1 MSFDDAKKG
10 YTSPKRKYTYPSDIK
25 FVWHIHYITPFIIC
39 KVHIS
44 KNARLGEHF
53 FVLIQLIL
61 EPEVVCDHRDKF
73 GIGRLTACILN
84 GIPKVGIE
92 GIHVTSVPCHL
103 NGVADG
109 TLYA

>member
-61 EPEVVCDHRDKF
+61 ESEVVCDHRDKF
-73 GIGRLTACILN
+73 RIRGLSAIILDGIS
-84 GIPKVGIE
+84 KVTIQR
-92 GIHVTSVPCHL
+92 IHIASVPRDL

-109 TLYA
+109 F